1 MENQLNLFKESL
13 AEWKEEVQIS
23 KTREADFTTL
33 SGEKQKV
40 CYFPDEPDNNY
51 MKKLYKIPKNA
62 L

>member
-13 AEWKEEVQIS
+13 DEWKEEVQMS

-40 CYFPDEPDNNY
+40 CYFPDEPNNR
-51 MKKLYKIPKNA
+51 
-62 L
+62 